1 MMKYYCIAE
10 MDITDPSWVPEY
22 VKNVTGMVERAG
34 GRYLARTSNIEL
46 IEGERQ
52 RPQIFLLIEWP
63 SREALF
69 AFYNSEEYAPYRKR
83 RVDGARNQFWLVSG
97 EDAAHLAKIAD

>member
-1 MMKYYCIAE
+1 MKYYCAAE

-22 VKNVTGMVERAG
+22 VKNVTAMVERAG
-34 GRYLARTSNIEL
+34 GRYLARTSHVEV

-69 AFYNSEEYAPYRKR
+69 AFYDSPEYAPFRKQ
-83 RVDGARNQFWLVSG
+83 RVDGARNQFWLVAG
-97 EDAAHLAKIAD
+97 EDVAHLARIAD